1 MGAKLAVVTGAIDEM
16 SLAEAR
22 RLALAAQGFAR
33 PRPGR
38 VDARQLRR
46 VVDQLG
52 ALQLDPVN
60 VVCRSH
66 YLPVFARLGPYPRRS
81 LDRMSWGAPG
91 VRALFEYWGHQAS
104 LLPLRLHPLL
114 RWRMQAAQRQVW
126 GDDLRRWRSWLEPGM
141 NLAPWA
147 VISGMSR
154 IAVERPELVD
164 EVHALVTERGPVAAA
179 SALPDGHPHGDGSD
193 AGTGTMWNWRNAK
206 IVLEWLFYL
215 GTVTT
220 ATRRG
225 FERLYDLTERVLPVE
240 VLAAPTPAPEDAQR
254 ELIRI
259 AARACGVATE
269 RELRRYFH
277 LPAEAAKVRVRE
289 LVDAGELALAR
300 VEGGAPPMYRWT
312 AAPAPAPVRAR
323 ALLSPFDSLIWDRDR
338 VSRVFDFQ
346 YKISIYTPAAQRA
359 HGFYVMPFLL
369 GERLVARLDLRADRE
384 RSALLVPAAHA
395 EPGMATAEV
404 AAELAEELRL
414 LAGWLE
420 LDRVQVQD
428 RGDLAPFVSRAIG

>member
-1 MGAKLAVVTGAIDEM
+1 MGSATDEL

-22 RLALAAQGFAR
+22 RLALAAQGFGR
-33 PRPGR
+33 PRPAGR
-38 VDARQLRR
+38 VDTRQLRR
-46 VVDQLG
+46 IIDQLG
-52 ALQLDPVN
+52 VLQLDSVN

-66 YLPVFARLGPYPRRS
+66 YLPVFARLGPYPRGT
-81 LDRMSWGAPG
+81 LDRLSWGAPG
-91 VRALFEYWGHQAS
+91 DRALFEYWGHQAS

-114 RWRMQAAQRQVW
+114 RWRMRAAQRQAW
-126 GDDLRRWRSWLEPGM
+126 GGDLRRWRGWLEPGM

-164 EVHALVTERGPVAAA
+164 EVLALIVERGPVTAAT
-179 SALPDGHPHGDGSD
+179 ALPDGQPRGDGSD
-193 AGTGTMWNWRNAK
+193 FGTGTMWNWRNAK

-225 FERLYDLTERVLPVE
+225 FERVYDLTERVLPAE
-240 VLAAPTPAPEDAQR
+240 VLATPTPAPEDAQR
-254 ELIRI
+254 ELVRT
-259 AARACGVATE
+259 AARAYGVATE

-277 LPAEAAKVRVRE
+277 LPAAESKVRVRE
-289 LVDAGELALAR
+289 LVDAGELAPVRL
-300 VEGGAPPMYRWT
+300 EGGSPPVYRWT

-338 VSRVFDFQ
+338 MARLFDFQ
-346 YKISIYTPAAQRA
+346 YRISIYTPAAKRV

-369 GERLVARLDLRADRE
+369 GKRLVARVDVRADRQ
-384 RSALLVPAAHA
+384 RSVLLVPAAHA
-395 EPGMATAEV
+395 EPGMATSEV

-414 LAGWLE
+414 MAGWLE
-420 LDRVQVQD
+420 LDRVQVGD
-428 RGDLAPFVSRAIG
+428 RGDLAPALTRA

>member
-1 MGAKLAVVTGAIDEM
+1 
-16 SLAEAR
+16 
-22 RLALAAQGFAR
+22 
-33 PRPGR
+33 
-38 VDARQLRR
+38 
-46 VVDQLG
+46 
-52 ALQLDPVN
+52 
-60 VVCRSH
+60 
-66 YLPVFARLGPYPRRS
+66 
-81 LDRMSWGAPG
+81 
-91 VRALFEYWGHQAS
+91 
-104 LLPLRLHPLL
+104 
-114 RWRMQAAQRQVW
+114 
-126 GDDLRRWRSWLEPGM
+126 
-141 NLAPWA
+141 
-147 VISGMSR
+147 MSR

-164 EVHALVTERGPVAAA
+164 EVYALVTERGPVAAA

-277 LPAEAAKVRVRE
+277 LPAEESRVRVRE

-300 VEGGAPPMYRWT
+300 VEGGSPPMYRWT

-338 VSRVFDFQ
+338 VSRLFDFQ
-346 YKISIYTPAAQRA
+346 YKISIYTPAAQRT

-384 RSALLVPAAHA
+384 RAALLVPAAHA

-414 LAGWLE
+414 LAGWLG